1 MNRRGRCDLQ
11 LASRCQ
17 ESSVPHV
24 EAPLALSG
32 KPTHTVGASARPLC
46 RQADH
51 IQIEHGH
58 DPGDCRPMTAVT
70 NLISNT
76 ILSASLTVQ
85 SSP

>member
-17 ESSVPHV
+17 GKFRTPTLKRLS
-24 EAPLALSG
+24 ALSG

-46 RQADH
+46 RQRADH

-70 NLISNT
+70 NLIFKHH
-76 ILSASLTVQ
+76 
-85 SSP
+85 P

>member
-32 KPTHTVGASARPLC
+32 KPTHTVVLPLVLFAG
-46 RQADH
+46 RQIISRLNMDM
-51 IQIEHGH
+51 I
-58 DPGDCRPMTAVT
+58 RVT
-70 NLISNT
+70 VGL
-76 ILSASLTVQ
+76 
-85 SSP
+85 